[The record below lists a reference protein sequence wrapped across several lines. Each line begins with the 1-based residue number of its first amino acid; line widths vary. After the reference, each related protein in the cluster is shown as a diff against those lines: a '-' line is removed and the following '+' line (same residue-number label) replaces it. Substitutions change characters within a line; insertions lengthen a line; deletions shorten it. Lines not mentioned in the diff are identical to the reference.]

1 MRAYSFLAFAL
12 ACSAFAQAPS
22 PPPVPDTVIA
32 DRDVEYSGVGGK
44 QTMDIVR
51 PKGASATPRPTV
63 LLVHGGG
70 FRAGNKEGY
79 ISLAVKLAERGYVAA
94 TANYRLSPGNQFPAP
109 VQDVKAAVRF
119 LRANAAKYNIDSD

>member
-1 MRAYSFLAFAL
+1 MRASSFFLFAL
-12 ACSAFAQAPS
+12 AGSALAQAPAA
-22 PPPVPDTVIA
+22 PPVPDTVLA
-32 DRDVEYSGVGGK
+32 DRDIEYSAVGGR

-79 ISLAVKLAERGYVAA
+79 IGLAVKLAERGYVAA
-94 TANYRLSPGNQFPAP
+94 TANYRLSPGNQFPAAGAGCESRRTFSP
-109 VQDVKAAVRF
+109 R
-119 LRANAAKYNIDSD
+119 